1 VSCLA
6 KNPHCKKSTTLKRDI
21 FIGFLDI
28 EDAGRLP
35 PFKSEMPKRL
45 KNSRLKADLDYFCHP
60 INSIKE
66 LSF

>member
-1 VSCLA
+1 MPCLA
-6 KNPHCKKSTTLKRDI
+6 KNRHCKKSSTLKQGI

-45 KNSRLKADLDYFCHP
+45 KNSRLKADSNYLCHP
-60 INSIKE
+60 II
-66 LSF
+66 FIF